1 VSLTI
6 DLYWSVRSPYSYVA
20 LQRLLELRRRWEFDL
35 AMRVVHPGLVRNPD
49 YVRVMKPAT
58 RRYVMLDSAR
68 AAAFRGLPFA
78 RPRPDPVEQD
88 PVTLVAAAH
97 HPLAHRLGRLCV
109 AASERGRGVEW
120 CDELSR
126 LLWGGQVE
134 GWDQGEHLAGV
145 AQRAGLDLA
154 EMEAAIAADPGR
166 HEAVLA
172 ANDAAL
178 REAGHWGVPTMV
190 FAGEPFFGQ
199 DRIGT
204 LLWRLRQ
211 HGMGRRA

>member
-1 VSLTI
+1 MNI

-20 LQRLLELRRRWEFDL
+20 LQRLLDLSRRWAFDIN
-35 AMRVVHPGLVRNPD
+35 MRVVHPGLVRNPD

-58 RRYVMLDSAR
+58 RRYFMLDSAR
-68 AAAFRGLPFA
+68 AAAYRGLPFH

-88 PVTLVAAAH
+88 PVTLVAAEH

-109 AASERGRGVEW
+109 AATERGRGVEF
-120 CDELSR
+120 CDEVSR
-126 LLWGGQVE
+126 LLWNGEVE
-134 GWDQGEHLAGV
+134 GWDQGDHLAG
-145 AQRAGLDLA
+145 AAARAGLDLA
-154 EMEAAIAADPGR
+154 GMEADIAADHDR

-190 FAGEPFFGQ
+190 FEGEPFFGQ

-204 LLWRLRQ
+204 LLWRMRQ
-211 HGMGRRA
+211 RGLGKRA